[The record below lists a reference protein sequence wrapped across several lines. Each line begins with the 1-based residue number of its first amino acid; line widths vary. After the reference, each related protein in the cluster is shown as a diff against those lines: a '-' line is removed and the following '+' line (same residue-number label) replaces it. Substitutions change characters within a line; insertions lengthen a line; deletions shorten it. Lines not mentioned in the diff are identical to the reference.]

1 MRAQNIEANKRKLW
15 DLIDSIE
22 DNSTINKLIN
32 FLSPSETKSEKK
44 ILTDT
49 ETNNG
54 IYGLTDEHK
63 KILDER
69 RAQHLSGES
78 KSYTLEEV
86 KAHAR
91 ASRISKG

>member
-1 MRAQNIEANKRKLW
+1 METIRQISFDLGESEFNKFMNYVKRSLKSAQNLQSKEIE
-15 DLIDSIE
+15 
-22 DNSTINKLIN
+22 
-32 FLSPSETKSEKK
+32 
-44 ILTDT
+44 TD
-49 ETNNG
+49 NG

>member
-1 MRAQNIEANKRKLW
+1 MRTQNISAIREEIINRLQ
-15 DLIDSIE
+15 STE
-22 DNSTINKLIN
+22 DYSVMERIWNLLT
-32 FLSPSETKSEKK
+32 PSETKTKK
-44 ILTDT
+44 KTLTDK

-54 IYGLTDEHK
+54 IFGLTDEHK
-63 KILDER
+63 KILNER